1 MSQSSAPAER
11 PSYLRF
17 LPRFLFQPEDSRPA
31 YVLKA
36 WLLVLLPSILL
47 SLAVNVSMPS
57 AEGPELPLSGPLMI
71 ALVTFIGPFL
81 ETLIMAAVL
90 LALRRCV
97 GSGPAVVLSSIGWGV
112 AHSSAAA
119 IWGLVI
125 WWPFLIF
132 SIAFLAWRERG
143 FWTGILIVTAIH
155 ALQNSFA
162 VLLLLVGPRLTA
174 FIDALT
180 LGPI

>member
-1 MSQSSAPAER
+1 MTTPTAPAER
-11 PSYLRF
+11 PAYLAF
-17 LPRFLFQPEDSRPA
+17 LPVFLFRPRGSKAA

-36 WLLVLLPSILL
+36 WPVALIPSILL
-47 SLAVNVSMPS
+47 SATINMSVPS
-57 AEGPELPLSGPLMI
+57 AKGPDLPLSGPLMV
-71 ALVTFIGPFL
+71 ALVTIIGPFL

-90 LALRRCV
+90 LALRRFV
-97 GSGPAVVLSSIGWGV
+97 GFGPAVVLSSVGWGV

-132 SIAFLAWRERG
+132 SIAFLTWRQRG
-143 FWTGILIVTAIH
+143 FWSGILIVSAIH

-162 VLLLLVGPRLTA
+162 VALLLVGPRVTGLH
-174 FIDALT
+174 
-180 LGPI
+180 

>member
-1 MSQSSAPAER
+1 MASLTAPVER
-11 PSYLRF
+11 PVYLAF
-17 LPRFLFQPEDSRPA
+17 LPRFLFRPEGPRAA

-47 SLAVNVSMPS
+47 SLVVNVSVPS
-57 AEGPELPLSGPLMI
+57 AEGPELPLSGPLMV
-71 ALVTFIGPFL
+71 ALVTLIGPFL

-90 LALRRCV
+90 LALRPFV
-97 GSGPAVVLSSIGWGV
+97 GFGPAVVLSSVGWGL
-112 AHSSAAA
+112 AHSAAAA

-132 SIAFLAWRERG
+132 SIAFLTWRRRS
-143 FWTGILIVTAIH
+143 FWSGIVIVTAIH

-162 VLLLLVGPRLTA
+162 VALLLAGPWVTGLH
-174 FIDALT
+174 
-180 LGPI
+180 